1 MLRSLLSADWWVGRK
16 VRRHLPLRNRT
27 IEAAESRI
35 LLALRVWTG
44 GAITN
49 DRWSDKDNWEGD
61 VVPVAGD
68 DLEFPAGFIS
78 TDRGVVNDLG
88 SVASKL
94 RNITF
99 RSGDYKVTG
108 NPITLSGNLTVLGSS
123 TEKVVI
129 ENDITFTAASHRIT
143 HQTLLELTGRL
154 KNLTGTGEIRKAG
167 TGALTIGG
175 EFANT

>member
-1 MLRSLLSADWWVGRK
+1 
-16 VRRHLPLRNRT
+16 
-27 IEAAESRI
+27 
-35 LLALRVWTG
+35 LALRVWTG